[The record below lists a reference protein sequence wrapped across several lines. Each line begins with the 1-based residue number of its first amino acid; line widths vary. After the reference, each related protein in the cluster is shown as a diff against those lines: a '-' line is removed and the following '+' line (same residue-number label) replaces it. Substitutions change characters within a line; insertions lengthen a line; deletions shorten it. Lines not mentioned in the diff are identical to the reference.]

1 MAPNKNKKS
10 SQQKSMNR
18 LFLVIGLIVIVVLA
32 IGIAYAVIGN
42 SGANSTPTPTPT
54 PTASPTPAAT
64 TSTTPIIN
72 NEYSDSSIKVL
83 LHTSA
88 GDITLQ
94 LRNDKP
100 ITTTNFKNIVQS
112 GSYDGTTFYRTI
124 TGFMIQGGQIAH
136 PVSSIKDEIGND
148 NHNVAYTIA
157 MAKTSAPNSAT
168 NEFFINAADNSKIDY
183 GNGVT
188 FDNTYTVFGKV
199 ISGQNIVDTIAN
211 APATQNPN
219 NPNEISAPV
228 HPVTILSATIAS

>member
-1 MAPNKNKKS
+1 MAPNNKYKS
-10 SQQKSMNR
+10 SRQKSMNR
-18 LFLVIGLIVIVVLA
+18 LFLAIGLIVVIVLA
-32 IGIAYAVIGN
+32 IGITYAVIGN
-42 SGANSTPTPTPT
+42 SGANSTATPTPT
-54 PTASPTPAAT
+54 PTASPTPAVT
-64 TSTTPIIN
+64 ESTTPTSN
-72 NEYSDSSIKVL
+72 SEYSASSIKVL

-100 ITTTNFKNIVQS
+100 ITTTNFKNIVKS
-112 GSYDGTTFYRTI
+112 GSYDGTTFYRTVS
-124 TGFMIQGGQIAH
+124 GFMIQGGKITH
-136 PVSSIKDEIGND
+136 PVSSINDEIGND

-168 NEFFINAADNSKIDY
+168 NEFFINAADNSQIDY
-183 GNGVT
+183 GQGVT

-219 NPNEISAPV
+219 MPSEISVPV
-228 HPVTILSATIAS
+228 HPVTILSATIIS